1 MHFPSV
7 DDLKFFTPSF
17 KLVQHQGDAP
27 GVATVLFL
35 FPYDG
40 FGIVLLANTAATVH
54 STIALAVADRIL
66 GLPKISQQVS
76 KKTATNPL
84 APFDPPL
91 PIFSGFTGTYSS
103 PGYGNFTLCSPL
115 FPTSRQ
121 CLDVVHDFRT
131 VDSAAGN
138 PTPSLNLFSAWPRFW
153 GSHFRLSPVSGND
166 YAAQLTTLY
175 VDGYGAD
182 STPFEDVAPSPPFK
196 ATFMVED
203 GVVAGL
209 GFFVA
214 EQQSWRAKKGGS
226 VRDIADVWF
235 DKI

>member
-1 MHFPSV
+1 MHFSSI
-7 DDLKFFTPSF
+7 DDLKFFTLLF
-17 KLVQHQGDAP
+17 KLVQHQGGAP
-27 GVATVLFL
+27 GVATVVSL

-40 FGIVLLANTAATVH
+40 FGIVLLANTAAGVPV
-54 STIALAVADRIL
+54 TIALAVADRIL
-66 GLPKISQQVS
+66 GLPKITQQVS
-76 KKTATNPL
+76 KETAADPQTPL
-84 APFDPPL
+84 DPPL
-91 PIFSGFTGTYSS
+91 PIFSGFTGTYSN

-121 CLDVVHDFRT
+121 CLGVIQDFRT

-153 GSHFRLSPVSGND
+153 GSHFRLSPVSGTD
-166 YAAQLTTLY
+166 YTARLTTLY

-182 STPFEDVAPSPPFK
+182 GTPFEDVAGSPFN

-203 GVVAGL
+203 GVVVGL

-226 VRDIADVWF
+226 VREIADVWF